1 MDVKKLTLGDRV
13 VVISGVLLFIF
24 AFFKW
29 FGISVGGDTAGFSGY
44 HYFLWGVIPVILGVV
59 MIVQIGLTR
68 FSDTKLPSLGSLS
81 WGQVHLILGCV
92 AAALILLKTIIGDDY
107 FSFSLDRKVGLFLA
121 LISAVGLAVGGYLKM
136 RDPADAGATP
146 PAA

>member
-13 VVISGVLLFIF
+13 VVISGVLLFVF

-29 FGISVGGDTAGFSGY
+29 FGISTSIGDFGYSGY

-59 MIVQIGLTR
+59 MIVQIGLAR
-68 FSDTKLPSLGSLS
+68 FSDTKLPSLGSFT
-81 WGQVHLILGCV
+81 WGQVHMVLGGL
-92 AAALILLKTIIGDDY
+92 AAALILLKTIIGDDVNG
-107 FSFSLDRKVGLFLA
+107 FGLDRKVGLFLGLLAA
-121 LISAVGLAVGGYLKM
+121 LGLAGGGYLKM

-146 PAA
+146 PTA